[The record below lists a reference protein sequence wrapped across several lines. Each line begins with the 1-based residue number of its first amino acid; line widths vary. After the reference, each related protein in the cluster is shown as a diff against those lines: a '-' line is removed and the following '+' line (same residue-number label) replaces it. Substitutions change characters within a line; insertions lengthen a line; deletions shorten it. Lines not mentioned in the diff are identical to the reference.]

1 MNTTID
7 SLEYTI
13 ESGDSHG
20 HQVTV
25 YALSTCGFCRRG
37 LQFLRDNKIAF
48 KYVYV
53 DQLDYN
59 IKEKLKSEL
68 QSKYDVRLVFPY
80 MVVDGKKVL
89 SGFIEDQWKDLFK
102 V

>member
-1 MNTTID
+1 MTA
-7 SLEYTI
+7 LEQVQYVT
-13 ESGDSHG
+13 EAGDQKG
-20 HQVTV
+20 HEVTV

-53 DQLDYN
+53 DQLEYDLKQQ
-59 IKEKLKSEL
+59 IKDEL
-68 QSKYDVRLVFPY
+68 QTKYDARVVFPY
-80 MVVDGKKVL
+80 MVLDSKEVVT
-89 SGFIEDQWKDLFK
+89 GFVEDKWKEVFK